1 MTFSRYEKSSSIVP
15 QRLHFLKLYF
25 FTSFLFICLFVY
37 IYVVLYLYTK
47 ANFAN
52 FASL

>member
-1 MTFSRYEKSSSIVP
+1 MKKVLQLY
-15 QRLHFLKLYF
+15 LKDYIFWSCIF